1 VSSRDEVDAVS
12 AAALEAG
19 AREADHAED
28 FGFMY
33 SRSFFDLD
41 GHGWQVM
48 WMDPAAAERGPE
60 AMAASMQEAQPR
72 A

>member
-1 VSSRDEVDAVS
+1 
-12 AAALEAG
+12 
-19 AREADHAED
+19 
-28 FGFMY
+28 MY

-48 WMDPAAAERGPE
+48 WMDSVAAEHFRVAFSSPDRAGTIADRGVSDPE
-60 AMAASMQEAQPR
+60 DELEGIINR

>member
-1 VSSRDEVDAVS
+1 MRSIPSS
-12 AAALEAG
+12 AAALAAG
-19 AREADHAED
+19 GSEADDAED
-28 FGFMY
+28 YGFTY

-48 WMDPAAAERGPE
+48 WMDPAAAEEHAPE
-60 AMAASMQEAQPR
+60 ASMQEADTP